1 MAHLGK
7 QQILL
12 DSVDLTGQQPVYSQ
26 KVVEKTIE
34 IHNLD
39 GDDVKMQSPT
49 DAPTSSFSSIVD
61 RRLRY
66 YFLIFNYILFIY
78 TVTAECQ

>member
-12 DSVDLTGQQPVYSQ
+12 DSVDLTGQKPVFSQ

-39 GDDVKMQSPT
+39 GDDIKMQSPS
-49 DAPTSSFSSIVD
+49 DAPTTSFSSIID

-66 YFLIFNYILFIY
+66 ISHIISICLTF
-78 TVTAECQ
+78 